1 MLSCCPAILPVC
13 KNAILSLVLWQLINF
28 QLVNLSVVDLSGR
41 SSRPTSLKMIL
52 CHSVWHNIVKTHQSK
67 RYRNFKGFKY
77 IQHGSVFVPPF
88 EILDVSSKTCQFI
101 CIPLRFSPEIL
112 RIKANSY
119 CINCLKTFMKRKA
132 KSMLHLVQ
140 LAMRLIARL
149 ISADAWK
156 LKLVHVCRW
165 EDNQAAI
172 ATSSQ
177 LWWDVCYPGIKC

>member
-1 MLSCCPAILPVC
+1 MPGRQNSGHIGRRQTACLQCGSSYELQGCLQTPTYLHTRYTCALPTFG
-13 KNAILSLVLWQLINF
+13 LVLF
-28 QLVNLSVVDLSGR
+28 QPFVL
-41 SSRPTSLKMIL
+41 
-52 CHSVWHNIVKTHQSK
+52 
-67 RYRNFKGFKY
+67 
-77 IQHGSVFVPPF
+77 FVPPF
-88 EILDVSSKTCQFI
+88 EILNVSSKTCQFI

-119 CINCLKTFMKRKA
+119 CINCSKTFMKRKA

>member
-1 MLSCCPAILPVC
+1 MALSAARHC
-13 KNAILSLVLWQLINF
+13 QLH
-28 QLVNLSVVDLSGR
+28 
-41 SSRPTSLKMIL
+41 
-52 CHSVWHNIVKTHQSK
+52 CVKTQQSK
-67 RYRNFKGFKY
+67 KYHNFKGFKY
-77 IQHGSVFVPPF
+77 IQHGSV
-88 EILDVSSKTCQFI
+88 I
-101 CIPLRFSPEIL
+101 CSTFRDSWCIIQNLPIHLYSTKIFPSEKISIL
-112 RIKANSY
+112 RVKANSY